1 MVDGGGL
8 MGKPENRIQNPESR
22 IRNAEC
28 GTTRLPMGRLIKLVK
43 FLAAGLP
50 SFLVA
55 VPLNW
60 LLVTQWGIPKGPA
73 YALVLLFQVTINF
86 FLCRWFVFE
95 KKSDKSL
102 MAEFG
107 AFVAG
112 IAFFRMADWGV
123 YYLLVNRVGLHY
135 LAVQLMNVVLF
146 SVLKFLYSERVLGG
160 GQGKKG

>member
-1 MVDGGGL
+1 MRERAV
-8 MGKPENRIQNPESR
+8 
-22 IRNAEC
+22 
-28 GTTRLPMGRLIKLVK
+28 KLVK
-43 FLAAGLP
+43 FLVAGLP
-50 SFLVA
+50 SFLMA

-60 LLVTQWGIPKGPA
+60 LLVTQWEVPKGPA

-95 KKSDKSL
+95 KSNDKSL

-112 IAFFRMADWGV
+112 IAFFRLADWGV
-123 YYLLVNRVGLHY
+123 YYLLVNRAGFHY

-160 GQGKKG
+160 GVGR